1 MLAPMAR
8 VPKPLKPLDHA
19 VAQILAAAVGS
30 KDISRRALADLTGMS
45 INRLGIILREEE
57 PPATLGEVATIAYAL
72 GMSAGAVVRRAEAT
86 IPDHPPVEYVSHHEA
101 EPAPTQDVGIDSTEG
116 PKIVT
121 PKLRERRPR
130 RTGTPSHGHNA

>member
-1 MLAPMAR
+1 MLARMAR

-30 KDISRRALADLTGMS
+30 TDISRRHLADMTGMS

-86 IPDHPPVEYVSHHEA
+86 IPDRPPVEFASHHAA
-101 EPAPTQDVGIDSTEG
+101 EPEPTPDVGIDSTEG

-121 PKLRERRPR
+121 PPLRPR
-130 RTGTPSHGHNA
+130 KSRKTGTPAHEHNA